1 MKLNNKTILTLVAT
15 GFLFYALSD
24 GLPIGYFTLLRF
36 VVCAVSIYLAY
47 KTYEE
52 NKESL
57 WIWAFGFVAIL
68 FNPIIPIVLK
78 RDVWESID
86 LATGIFFILS
96 IFLLK
101 KNNSVLA
108 WFKSLH
114 TEKVA
119 EIVEPK
125 NTPTTSEKIINREH
139 LRNVIEWIVVV
150 LFFVGIFAF
159 VSIL

>member
-36 VVCAVSIYLAY
+36 VVCAVGIYLAY

-68 FNPIIPIVLK
+68 FNPVIPIVLK
-78 RDVWESID
+78 RDAWESVD
-86 LATGIFFILS
+86 LATAIFFVAS
-96 IFLLK
+96 IFLTK
-101 KNNSVLA
+101 KDGLA
-108 WFKSLH
+108 WFKSEH
-114 TEKVA
+114 AKKVFKYILA
-119 EIVEPK
+119 YIV
-125 NTPTTSEKIINREH
+125 
-139 LRNVIEWIVVV
+139 WIF
-150 LFFVGIFAF
+150 LFALVMAMASGK
-159 VSIL
+159 

>member
-1 MKLNNKTILTLVAT
+1 MNLNNKNILTLVAT

-36 VVCAVSIYLAY
+36 VVCAVSLYLAY
-47 KTYEE
+47 KIYEE

-57 WIWAFGFVAIL
+57 WIWAFGFVAVL

-101 KNNSVLA
+101 KNNSVST
-108 WFKSLH
+108 WFKSSSIEKVEQKNTQIT
-114 TEKVA
+114 TEKL
-119 EIVEPK
+119 
-125 NTPTTSEKIINREH
+125 INKKQ
-139 LRNVIEWIVVV
+139 VIDVLQWVVVV
-150 LFFVGIFAF
+150 LFFIGIFAF